1 MVIRR
6 DQMQALEVVSEAAY
20 VESAV
25 AYFERYDPVT
35 AASAG
40 RAQLQAAARLGLAS
54 ARRYGLSSGPAL
66 QLYLELMATL
76 GSGFDSD
83 PQYEWLNPFLE
94 PRKDMG
100 GIGRSRL
107 IHFHVSAY
115 LERARGPAGEF
126 AKAALRRA
134 LDALPGLSTLDRA
147 ADEQA
152 FGLLSWLH
160 PERLEFVDSGA
171 QAKLHEAARQAATG
185 AGLLMAQ
192 ASNVMLL
199 LMFLF
204 GHQVISD
211 PLQSWVND
219 ALLGPGSSEDRF
231 QQLAQS
237 ARRRVETDLVYLESK
252 VR

>member
-115 LERARGPAGEF
+115 LEEPAGPLVSLP
-126 AKAALRRA
+126 KRRSA
-134 LDALPGLSTLDRA
+134 GPSMRFLASPRWIEPLTSKLSDCCRGYIRRGWNSWTRAPRRSCTRRPGKRQRA
-147 ADEQA
+147 PVC
-152 FGLLSWLH
+152 SW
-160 PERLEFVDSGA
+160 
-171 QAKLHEAARQAATG
+171 
-185 AGLLMAQ
+185 
-192 ASNVMLL
+192 
-199 LMFLF
+199 
-204 GHQVISD
+204 
-211 PLQSWVND
+211 
-219 ALLGPGSSEDRF
+219 
-231 QQLAQS
+231 
-237 ARRRVETDLVYLESK
+237 RRPRM
-252 VR
+252 